1 MTEKDPLKVAY
12 QNNPELCIKV
22 ILIYLRSRRKMSSSR
37 QRPVWSEIIFS
48 THILCFS
55 VFTNNY
61 KYAGVILC
69 YITNIIKHKTK

>member
-1 MTEKDPLKVAY
+1 
-12 QNNPELCIKV
+12 
-22 ILIYLRSRRKMSSSR
+22 MSSSR

-69 YITNIIKHKTK
+69 YITNIIKHKTKWKEQDIERHKTKWKEQGIVWNY